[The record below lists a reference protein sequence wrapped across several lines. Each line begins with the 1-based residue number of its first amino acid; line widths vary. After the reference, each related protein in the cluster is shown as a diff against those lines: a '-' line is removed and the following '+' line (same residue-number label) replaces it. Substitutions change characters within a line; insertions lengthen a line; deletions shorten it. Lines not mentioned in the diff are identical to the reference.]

1 MVRFGRGCA
10 GVARDHVSRGR
21 PDGPGHHLGS
31 RAKEEEVREFD
42 DEKLY
47 EVTGRKQKVW
57 ILGAILV
64 AVLIGLVYILSQF
77 G

>member
-1 MVRFGRGCA
+1 M
-10 GVARDHVSRGR
+10 
-21 PDGPGHHLGS
+21 
-31 RAKEEEVREFD
+31 REFD

-47 EVTGRKQKVW
+47 EITGRRQKVW
-57 ILGAILV
+57 ILGVILA

>member
-1 MVRFGRGCA
+1 M
-10 GVARDHVSRGR
+10 
-21 PDGPGHHLGS
+21 
-31 RAKEEEVREFD
+31 REFD